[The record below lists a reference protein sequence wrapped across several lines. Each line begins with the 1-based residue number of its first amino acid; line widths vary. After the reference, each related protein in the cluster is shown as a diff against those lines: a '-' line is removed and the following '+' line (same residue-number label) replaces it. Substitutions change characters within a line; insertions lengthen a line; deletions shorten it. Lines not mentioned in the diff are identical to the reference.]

1 VVDKIFFKISLDKI
15 IEICF
20 MDTKEQ
26 EYPCTRTLSKAFTKK
41 FVNEFFDDVEAY
53 KRWGAIII
61 TYQHG
66 VFKTIKKEETIVNE
80 LHVK

>member
-1 VVDKIFFKISLDKI
+1 
-15 IEICF
+15 

-26 EYPCTRTLSKAFTKK
+26 KSCCVRTLSKDFVKK

-53 KRWGAIII
+53 KRWGAIEV
-61 TYQHG
+61 TYQSG
-66 VFKTIKKEETIVNE
+66 NFKTIKKEETIVNE